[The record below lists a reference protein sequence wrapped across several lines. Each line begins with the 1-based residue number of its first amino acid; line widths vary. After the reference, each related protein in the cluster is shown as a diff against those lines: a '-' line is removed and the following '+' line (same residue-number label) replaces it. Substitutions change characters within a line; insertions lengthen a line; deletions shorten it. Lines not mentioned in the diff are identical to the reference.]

1 MKQRPRSKK
10 NNSVWLS
17 PPWVKGSWAR
27 LLTSHVMTNS
37 ERLPPPPLTLA
48 GVTFGAG
55 ERRRISLALLTS
67 HNAENAQVIVFLVAT
82 PKWQREVT
90 LFCWDL
96 NLCIQ
101 KSFKISAN
109 FSKLSHV
116 CRHFS
121 TVMFFNQ
128 KTIEGRNRK
137 TNKGYNLSEALS
149 GYITDC
155 IFILIVSVSIE
166 FQFSTPNLH
175 CIKNI

>member
-17 PPWVKGSWAR
+17 PPWVKGSWAS

-67 HNAENAQVIVFLVAT
+67 HNAENAQVIIFLVAT

-90 LFCWDL
+90 FFCWYL
-96 NLCIQ
+96 NFYIQ

-116 CRHFS
+116 CRHVS
-121 TVMFFNQ
+121 TVTFFLTKRLLRVETEKQ
-128 KTIEGRNRK
+128 T
-137 TNKGYNLSEALS
+137 KG
-149 GYITDC
+149 ITSLKLYLGTL
-155 IFILIVSVSIE
+155 LIAFLFKC
-166 FQFSTPNLH
+166 FQFQ
-175 CIKNI
+175 